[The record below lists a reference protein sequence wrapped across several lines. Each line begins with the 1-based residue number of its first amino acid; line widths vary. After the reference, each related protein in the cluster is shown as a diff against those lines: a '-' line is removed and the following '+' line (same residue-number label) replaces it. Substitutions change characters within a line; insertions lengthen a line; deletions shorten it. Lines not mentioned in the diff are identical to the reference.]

1 MEKLI
6 FLQFSLVKVSTH
18 KINLLFFIK
27 MDASFQSCFR
37 VPLASFWSKAQ
48 GRIRVSPNGTQTH
61 SFLYKIESSVKI
73 AGKKI
78 NVDGSR
84 TAFYSKYHFL
94 SSFLW
99 SIVVPQGNKRDHL
112 MVLELWRSL
121 IQPTMRSFC
130 FDGHM
135 DKVRT
140 PLEHPLKSSNHEFCT
155 AAHETTELSKPYSS

>member
-1 MEKLI
+1 MGSSSFRSPSFSISINVGGLKVTFFLKFILQHNGKAYFLAI
-6 FLQFSLVKVSTH
+6 FSCKSVYTQDKSPVFHQDGCL
-18 KINLLFFIK
+18 
-27 MDASFQSCFR
+27 AFQSCFR

-94 SSFLW
+94 SSFL
-99 SIVVPQGNKRDHL
+99 
-112 MVLELWRSL
+112 
-121 IQPTMRSFC
+121 
-130 FDGHM
+130 
-135 DKVRT
+135 
-140 PLEHPLKSSNHEFCT
+140 
-155 AAHETTELSKPYSS
+155 

>member
-1 MEKLI
+1 M
-6 FLQFSLVKVSTH
+6 
-18 KINLLFFIK
+18 
-27 MDASFQSCFR
+27 A
-37 VPLASFWSKAQ
+37 
-48 GRIRVSPNGTQTH
+48 QTH

-73 AGKKI
+73 AEKKI
-78 NVDGSR
+78 NVDGM
-84 TAFYSKYHFL
+84 AWNNCFLFYYVIGAVVYSKYHFL

-155 AAHETTELSKPYSS
+155 AAHETSILQSFLNLRVHNLVMLTLYFLREEDTEQNNLPNLV